1 MLWFTNHLVVY
12 IFCRNWPT
20 QRTVR
25 VGLLSER
32 PNLASR
38 LLGVA
43 TADRMGNSLFVL
55 IFVKM
60 SVTFHIVFPF
70 SKRPSVRCQM

>member
-60 SVTFHIVFPF
+60 SVIFHIVFPF

>member
-55 IFVKM
+55 NGKKA
-60 SVTFHIVFPF
+60 VTFHIVFPF

>member
-55 IFVKM
+55 SGKM